1 MPIQNHV
8 YANKSRRTYVRDV
21 RQLSNPAPYELSS
34 EIDYAKKLASWNDFL
49 KPFTIHQI
57 PNTPN
62 KKSTSSEPSGGTTIY
77 FQKDFCHVNSDYS
90 ILEQSKL
97 KILYNTKII
106 ESYCNTTDKTI

>member
-1 MPIQNHV
+1 MPIQNHA

-62 KKSTSSEPSGGTTIY
+62 KK
-77 FQKDFCHVNSDYS
+77 
-90 ILEQSKL
+90 
-97 KILYNTKII
+97 
-106 ESYCNTTDKTI
+106 